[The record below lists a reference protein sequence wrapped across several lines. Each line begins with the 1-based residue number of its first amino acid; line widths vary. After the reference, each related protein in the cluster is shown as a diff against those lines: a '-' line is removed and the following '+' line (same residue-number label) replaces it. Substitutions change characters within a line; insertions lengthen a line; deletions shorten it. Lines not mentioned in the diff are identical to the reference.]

1 MYSDNY
7 YRYNNSINIYGKF
20 IRKTYLWL
28 LLESF
33 FFTCEYIKKAYE
45 KQLITVDD
53 LCELFLINSLSEK
66 GLTIDD
72 LRIIEATL
80 RNDKSLNDGYFYTR
94 YYGEYN
100 GFYAITLENT
110 SLLTMCV
117 QEDFENLRFNIHT
130 QEHI

>member
-28 LLESF
+28 LLEI

-80 RNDKSLNDGYFYTR
+80 RNDISLNDGYFYTR
-94 YYGEYN
+94 YYGEYSS
-100 GFYAITLENT
+100 Y
-110 SLLTMCV
+110 
-117 QEDFENLRFNIHT
+117 
-130 QEHI
+130 